1 MKNNNLLKNS
11 GVQSLL
17 ASLMCILVGL
27 LVGYVA
33 LLIINAEG
41 AGKAITTIIKNFM
54 YYPSKPA
61 QMKYL
66 GNTLVLYSHHL

>member
-1 MKNNNLLKNS
+1 MKKNNLLRNS

-27 LVGYVA
+27 LAGYVA

-41 AGKAITTIIKNFM
+41 AGRPSATSSKTSCTI
-54 YYPSKPA
+54 PSPH
-61 QMKYL
+61 
-66 GNTLVLYSHHL
+66 SS